1 MSTSFMLDLKNS
13 LWRHHRGNLKLFKW
27 KDRAGITPYMELF
40 HRRQLSK
47 CPIKCTDLF
56 DIKFELFYVTM
67 EIIPK
72 NGNVPSGYF
81 KCERWVPYEKRCI
94 LHSYT
99 TISCDILTWRGVHES
114 CWMHEVDQYFYAKDD
129 FH

>member
-1 MSTSFMLDLKNS
+1 MEGQEMHSS
-13 LWRHHRGNLKLFKW
+13 LHEFFFWET
-27 KDRAGITPYMELF
+27 A
-40 HRRQLSK
+40 HRRQLSSMGK

-81 KCERWVPYEKRCI
+81 KCER
-94 LHSYT
+94 
-99 TISCDILTWRGVHES
+99 
-114 CWMHEVDQYFYAKDD
+114 
-129 FH
+129 